1 MNKKIIM
8 GSIFSIIVAAGS
20 LLTASQGGQTVFTS
34 EKWTNPTNINQV
46 VFADDLHNVAVKKD
60 KWQTYQNW
68 AIATPILIGDAA
80 LLAAEGIVYAATLG
94 NVKMGMLNA
103 ALEINEFKKTS
114 KEKSGE
120 PFINIFKKNNCNLTA
135 WIVAKLS
142 SCYKPNPVYEQ
153 LLEKRKNMGT
163 QSYMVSN
170 IGPSLLKTITDD
182 FNKRKSPLFTYL
194 NQGIIPSYSGDKFGG
209 TLPDLMPGAPTGINL
224 SSYNKPQDGFYN
236 DFAAMINTSTT
247 EQPKKIVFTDDSVNN
262 LKGFIN
268 WANQN
273 NYPAAAVY
281 YHASKNSEND
291 LYGRY
296 RQLGLN
302 F

>member
-8 GSIFSIIVAAGS
+8 RSMLSIIIAAGS
-20 LLTASQGGQTVFTS
+20 LLTAGQGGQTVFTS
-34 EKWTNPTNINQV
+34 EKWTNPTSINQV

-60 KWQTYQNW
+60 KWQMYQNW

-80 LLAAEGIVYAATLG
+80 LLAAEGIIYGVTFG
-94 NVKMGMLNA
+94 NVKMGMLKS
-103 ALEINEFKKTS
+103 ALEINQLNR

-120 PFINIFKKNNCNLTA
+120 PFVNIFKKNNCNITA

-194 NQGIIPSYSGDKFGG
+194 TQGLIPSYGG
-209 TLPDLMPGAPTGINL
+209 TLPDLMQGVPNGINL
-224 SSYNKPQDGFYN
+224 SSYNKPEDGFYN
-236 DFAAMINTSTT
+236 DFAKMLSKSLGTK
-247 EQPKKIVFTDDSVNN
+247 PIVFTDDSVNN
-262 LKGFIN
+262 LQGFIN
-268 WANQN
+268 WANQHD
-273 NYPAAAVY
+273 YPAAAVY